1 MNKLISIVLLC
12 VLLFGCV
19 SGCASPN
26 PPDTSDN
33 TPEEET
39 VGLELEN
46 TSDLVIALCQ
56 YLKDS
61 LADHDMDS
69 KSFANKVDDIKQGT
83 QALHVAFKPD
93 DCYFVCGYFNRTEE
107 HIGNVFYYGKS
118 YTWVKFE
125 NANEIREKYKDLNFV
140 VAFQINKATFV
151 TDIIT
156 EDAVVPNVEHFEMYS
171 PAFDNGKN
179 TKSAVA
185 FDKSFIYLHSSQGKN
200 VYHSLSAYYS
210 TLVTIPCVYLNEQ
223 YYILQE
229 VYEIY
234 PDGTILGDSTNKI
247 EYGKY
252 YDDLMSI
259 MDCNS
264 YTVIDQHGRTIV
276 FGTISIDAFS
286 NFIKE

>member
-39 VGLELEN
+39 AGLELEN

-125 NANEIREKYKDLNFV
+125 NANEIRKKYKDLKRILLSEL
-140 VAFQINKATFV
+140 QGYELINKK
-151 TDIIT
+151 
-156 EDAVVPNVEHFEMYS
+156 H
-171 PAFDNGKN
+171 
-179 TKSAVA
+179 
-185 FDKSFIYLHSSQGKN
+185 
-200 VYHSLSAYYS
+200 
-210 TLVTIPCVYLNEQ
+210 TL
-223 YYILQE
+223 
-229 VYEIY
+229 
-234 PDGTILGDSTNKI
+234 D
-247 EYGKY
+247 
-252 YDDLMSI
+252 
-259 MDCNS
+259 
-264 YTVIDQHGRTIV
+264 
-276 FGTISIDAFS
+276 
-286 NFIKE
+286 NFIVVQTH